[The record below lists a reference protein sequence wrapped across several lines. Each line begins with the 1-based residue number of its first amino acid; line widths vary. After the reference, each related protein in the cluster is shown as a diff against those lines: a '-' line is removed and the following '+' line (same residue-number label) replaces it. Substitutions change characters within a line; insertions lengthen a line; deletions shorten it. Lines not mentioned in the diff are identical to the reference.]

1 MQDLNKAIKHLQK
14 DPVLFKLIKKFG
26 ILDYQPNSNY
36 FESLVESIIG
46 QQLSGKA
53 ADTIYKRF
61 LNLFPKQKFTPD
73 LVLDIEDLTLR
84 NCGMS
89 WAKARSLHDLSHK
102 ILSKTVRL
110 NELDQMSDEEVIIH
124 LTAVKGI
131 GRWTAEMKLMFALQR
146 PDILPL
152 DDVGIQNAMARLYGL
167 NRKSKNFKLQI
178 TKISNNWKP
187 HRTLACWYLWKNL
200 DNK

>member
-1 MQDLNKAIKHLQK
+1 MQDLNKAIKHLKK
-14 DPVLFKLIKKFG
+14 DVGLSQLIKKFG
-26 ILDYQPNSNY
+26 ILDYPASQNY